1 MRTMRVVYVY
11 ESCGEEVEWETREGT
26 KVGSDV

>member
-1 MRTMRVVYVY
+1 MRTMRMVYVC
-11 ESCGEEVEWETREGT
+11 ESCGEEVEWETREGR